1 MLKFASTKSIDYSAK
16 NIYNVYMKFEWDINK
31 EKLNIKKHNVSFQEA
46 KTVFYDENAL
56 LIPDPGHS
64 SDEDRFIIL
73 GLSSGIKEL
82 VVSFCERNALDDEE
96 LIRIIS
102 SRKAERDEKNQYWK
116 RRGI

>member
-1 MLKFASTKSIDYSAK
+1 MQ
-16 NIYNVYMKFEWDINK
+16 FEWDPNK
-31 EKLNIKKHNVSFQEA
+31 EKINIKKHNVSFQEA

-64 SDEDRFIIL
+64 NGEDRFIIL

-82 VVSFCERNALDDEE
+82 VVSFCERHTTDEIE

-102 SRKAERDEKNQYWK
+102 SRKADRDEKNQYWK